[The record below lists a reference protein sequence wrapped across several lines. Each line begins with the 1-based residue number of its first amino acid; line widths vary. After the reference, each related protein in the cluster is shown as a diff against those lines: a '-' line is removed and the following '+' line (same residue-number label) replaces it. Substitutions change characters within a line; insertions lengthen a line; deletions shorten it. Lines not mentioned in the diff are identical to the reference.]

1 MSVDGHF
8 HGVADRPAPPLAQQ
22 LSISRI
28 QPRHACSVRLCVR
41 ACTHAYISCWYIHTG
56 GLLARFALM
65 RAWVRAADHV
75 DRAIWQERQA

>member
-28 QPRHACSVRLCVR
+28 QPRHACSVRLCV
-41 ACTHAYISCWYIHTG
+41 SCWYIHTG

>member
-1 MSVDGHF
+1 V
-8 HGVADRPAPPLAQQ
+8 
-22 LSISRI
+22 
-28 QPRHACSVRLCVR
+28 
-41 ACTHAYISCWYIHTG
+41 SCWYIHTG